1 MIIVDFDRI
10 NLTLW
15 NIHKN
20 SSDSKNILKNKIKLL
35 DYIETIN
42 IILSDDLV
50 REHCIFV
57 NHSKNKKDD
66 FEIKYKIDYLRI
78 VNKNNESY
86 IIDIP
91 IMITDYTDK
100 RKIVTGFE
108 FYSSCNLH
116 EDDLK
121 NNIGIISLRNEEIK
135 LEKMVDKMEKLNERI
150 KKYSLVK
157 ENLRTEDGELRPIKE
172 LSEISGLSRA
182 LVSYL
187 RRYFEMYPDVNVE
200 EEVCKSESGI
210 VDPKTKKLVKKE
222 LETNKDKSLEQISL
236 EAGLI
241 TSSYVTGIAR
251 KNKSIEKEALIISEK
266 SDKTRK
272 SAIEKILFDREAL
285 KKEISKLRKEA
296 TPEEEN
302 KEEVPYNDSRLK
314 KILEE
319 TNKDLEKAL
328 REKASLI
335 ARLDKYV
342 NASFLDRLKGTKF

>member
-1 MIIVDFDRI
+1 MIIIDFDRI
-10 NLTLW
+10 SKTLW
-15 NIHKN
+15 DIHKD
-20 SSDSKNILKNKIKLL
+20 SSDVKNILKNKIKLF
-35 DYIETIN
+35 DYIEIIN
-42 IILSDDLV
+42 DILSDDLV
-50 REHCIFV
+50 REHCIFI
-57 NHSKNKKDD
+57 NHSKNKKDN

-78 VNKNNESY
+78 VNKNNEHY
-86 IIDIP
+86 IVDIP
-91 IMITDYTDK
+91 IMITDYTDR

-108 FYSSCNLH
+108 FYSSCNLY

-135 LEKMVDKMEKLNERI
+135 LEKMVDKMTKLN
-150 KKYSLVK
+150 LVK

-182 LVSYL
+182 AVSYL

-200 EEVCKSESGI
+200 EEVHKSENGI

-222 LETNKDKSLEQISL
+222 LETNGDKSLEQIAL

-241 TSSYVTGIAR
+241 TSSYVTGTVR
-251 KNKSIEKEALIISEK
+251 KNRSIKKEALIISEK

-296 TPEEEN
+296 TPEEED
-302 KEEVPYNDSRLK
+302 KEEVHYNDSRLK

-335 ARLDKYV
+335 ARLDKYA

>member
-15 NIHKN
+15 NIHKD
-20 SSDSKNILKNKIKLL
+20 SSDIKNISKNKIKLF
-35 DYIETIN
+35 DYIEKIN
-42 IILSDDLV
+42 DILSDDLV
-50 REHCIFV
+50 REHCIFI

-66 FEIKYKIDYLRI
+66 SEIKYKIDYLRI
-78 VNKNNESY
+78 VNKNNECCP
-86 IIDIP
+86 IDIP

-100 RKIVTGFE
+100 RKTITGFE
-108 FYSSCNLH
+108 IYSSCNLN

-121 NNIGIISLRNEEIK
+121 NNIGIINLRNEEIK
-135 LEKMVDKMEKLNERI
+135 LEKMVDRMTKLNERI
-150 KKYSLVK
+150 RKYNLVK
-157 ENLRTEDGELRPIKE
+157 ENLRNEDGGLTPIKE
-172 LSEISGLSRA
+172 LTEITGLSRA

-187 RRYFEMYPDVNVE
+187 RRYFEMYPDANVE
-200 EEVCKSESGI
+200 EEVFKSESGI
-210 VDPKTKKLVKKE
+210 VDSKTKKLVKKE
-222 LETNKDKSLEQISL
+222 LETNGDKSFEQISL

-241 TSSYVTGIAR
+241 TSSYVTGIVR
-251 KNKSIEKEALIISEK
+251 KNRSIQKEALIISEK

-296 TPEEEN
+296 TPEEES
-302 KEEVPYNDSRLK
+302 KEEVSYNDSRLK

-335 ARLDKYV
+335 ARLDKYA